1 MPITDSELNGQST
14 TNPINT
20 SGTDPTGSAGTS
32 SHTNLIFTTHNTVL
46 GSAETGNIVVGVAA
60 GVVIL
65 LVAIVG
71 GATALI
77 IVIIVRRR
85 KKKGNQ
91 ENNLE
96 LFNPNYTYDGE
107 YK

>member
-1 MPITDSELNGQST
+1 MPTTDSELNSQLT
-14 TNPINT
+14 TNPTNT
-20 SGTDPTGSAGTS
+20 SGIDPTGSAGTS
-32 SHTNLIFTTHNTVL
+32 SHTNLIFTTHNTVV

-60 GVVIL
+60 SVVVL
-65 LVAIVG
+65 LVVIVG

-85 KKKGNQ
+85 KKKSNQ

-96 LFNPNYTYDGE
+96 LSNPNYTYDGE
-107 YK
+107 HK